1 MVKKLDSFN
10 KVYAIRRK
18 IKISGEHLKGELFQA
33 RNDMEFQDF
42 AYKN

>member
-18 IKISGEHLKGELFQA
+18 IKISGEPLKSELFQA
-33 RNDMEFQDF
+33 GNYVEFQDF